1 MIFNIICHYTFHSN
15 ELNPVLSFLMLVGM
29 GIFLLFAIYIWIG
42 NKVDDYKLNK
52 EIKKENDLFTIDAEN
67 IINSNFSSDKKL
79 NQIRSNYNWKSWFI
93 KGYIEGVKY
102 GNRFYDP
109 NNYREWNYKY
119 TIEEWESFHQSSMTH
134 IKDNSDY
141 FGGNKEIALYAYFLG
156 HKFGND
162 RYIKKPSS

>member
-1 MIFNIICHYTFHSN
+1 
-15 ELNPVLSFLMLVGM
+15 M

-42 NKVDDYKLNK
+42 NKVDNNKLNK
-52 EIKKENDLFTIDAEN
+52 EIKQENDLLTIEAEN
-67 IINSNFSSDKKL
+67 IINSNSSSDKKI
-79 NQIRSNYNWKSWFI
+79 NQIRYNYNWKSWFI
-93 KGYIEGVKY
+93 KGYIEGAKD

-109 NNYREWNYKY
+109 INYREWNYKY
-119 TIEEWESFHQSSMTH
+119 TIEEWESFHRSSMAH

-162 RYIKKPSS
+162 RYIKKPGS